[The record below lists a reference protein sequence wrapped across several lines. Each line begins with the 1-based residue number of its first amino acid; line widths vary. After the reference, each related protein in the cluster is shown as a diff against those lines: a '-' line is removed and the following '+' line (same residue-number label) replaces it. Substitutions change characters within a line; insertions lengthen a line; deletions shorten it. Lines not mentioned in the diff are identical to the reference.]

1 MVSGEP
7 VLVAAG
13 YLTNDIICY
22 VDGLGQWDDRITARA
37 VQRMHGGMAAN
48 CACMAAQLGTRTWF
62 FGQAES
68 GALGDEAV
76 AALQA
81 AGVETDGVVH
91 VKNGGSLCVI
101 LVGPGG
107 ERLIVSEP
115 LDFEWDAVDAAL
127 AQWAG
132 ERGAFHVDGYRLPDA
147 VARAVVA
154 RKAGLLTSVDL
165 DGCDA
170 ENLNAFVGVAET
182 FDVVFMNQAIAK
194 RVSAEP
200 SDVIGLFVEA
210 GVREAVCLTQ
220 GAFGVTVGGPSSPV
234 THFAPPHVKPVDT
247 TGAGDAFAG
256 AYLHRSLRGGSPAD
270 AAQFANAAAAWSTTH
285 MGARGS
291 GQSEDEVYA
300 LFGGRTALDRWVP
313 DHAGP
318 RRI

>member
-1 MVSGEP
+1 MVSREP
-7 VLVAAG
+7 VLFAAG
-13 YLTNDIICY
+13 YLTTDIMCY
-22 VDGLGQWDDRITARA
+22 VDGPAQWDERITARS
-37 VQRMHGGMAAN
+37 VRRTHGGMAAN
-48 CACMAAQLGTRTWF
+48 CACMAAQLGTPTWF

-91 VKNGGSLCVI
+91 VPNGGSLCVI

-115 LDFEWDAVDAAL
+115 LDFEWDAVDAAI
-127 AQWAG
+127 AQWPG
-132 ERGAFHVDGYRLPDA
+132 DRGAFHVDGYRLPDA
-147 VARAVVA
+147 VARADAA

-165 DGCDA
+165 DGCDD
-170 ENLNAFVGVAET
+170 EDLGAFMGVAEA
-182 FDVVFMNQAIAK
+182 FDVVFLNQVIAQ
-194 RVSAEP
+194 RVAPEP

-220 GAFGVTVGGPSSPV
+220 GAIGVTVGGPSIAV
-234 THFAPPHVKPVDT
+234 TRFAPPDVVPVDT

-270 AAQFANAAAAWSTTH
+270 AAQFANAAAAWTTTQT
-285 MGARGS
+285 GARGS
-291 GQSEDEVYA
+291 GQSEAEVYA
-300 LFGGRTALDRWVP
+300 LLSGQTASERQVA

-318 RRI
+318 RRP